1 MTSVEFQLESQPGLS
16 AEAVLPGLE
25 LMLFENDPEQARRA
39 LEYGIDSFLIDW
51 EQKGKD
57 QRQCGYDT
65 QILPGTALDLEHIA
79 AVPGAKAW
87 CRLNRFGP
95 WTADEVET
103 ALRAGDC
110 GLFLPMVTRL
120 DEVESYLEYIR
131 GRCSAAILIETLEAA
146 AITEALCELPL
157 QKIYFGLNDF
167 AISRGDSFLFKA
179 VFDGTVESVRKHIG
193 GSVPFGFGGVTSIQR
208 GTPIPCIH
216 LIQEL
221 ARLQCSFS
229 FLRRSFKRD
238 LKQQDPAIM
247 VHDIEGYWTEQLLR
261 TPEAVERDREQLLTI
276 LAPLCN

>member
-103 ALRAGDC
+103 A
-110 GLFLPMVTRL
+110 
-120 DEVESYLEYIR
+120 SYLEYIR